1 MKSVKFVLHFIGILF
16 FPFAIFV
23 LSAVIW
29 QNNGAFVEGF
39 SLVGNLWKIERIALY
54 QLLLVFLLA
63 GAFLPLCLLFL
74 LRSERRLFQA
84 LAKLRQLER
93 QEKSAVPQK
102 AVFAAEAAAQKEES
116 AKPSE
121 ETGPPAGDA

>member
-29 QNNGAFVEGF
+29 QNNDVLVEGF
-39 SLVGNLWKIERIALY
+39 SLFGNLWKIERIALY

-63 GAFLPLCLLFL
+63 GAFLPLCLIFL

-93 QEKSAVPQK
+93 QEKAAVPQK
-102 AVFAAEAAAQKEES
+102 AISQKAEATAPKTENT
-116 AKPSE
+116 KPDE
-121 ETGPPAGDA
+121 ETPGDV